1 MKRFSLL
8 SLEFRR
14 LLKSRLTW
22 LILLLTMVS
31 PVLGLILY
39 KPASA
44 KTMLSMYLANPAIAG
59 GAAGGLLFGFLTIY
73 ELNRTSQNRMEVL
86 TDAVVSPLFMAK
98 VRLAAL
104 LLTAALAA
112 GITMTFWFPI
122 SRRLIGSVFDESDF
136 FLSFLIFMAATLPLS
151 VFSAAAACQF
161 TRRADL
167 SAVVF
172 LAFSG
177 LSLTVWAGYWQLS
190 WLNPCVWAL
199 SDDFSNFRIFRSV
212 SYMRLTWLLALSGAW
227 ILSYLSIRRYGLGFA
242 ASFCQNLRHIG
253 RPAAAFVLLAAAAVS
268 FVRQPMVDHEN
279 PDQTV
284 TAFLELPWL
293 ENVVCT
299 GRSAQVFPDT
309 DAGTVSGRA
318 VFRFQNA
325 SGQAQDAAFGINPGY
340 AVTSVRA
347 NGREVPFS
355 VSGYQEFNEAM
366 LTAEIP
372 AEAEV
377 ELTVEY
383 GGFPKESCSLSAM
396 QGRLEISQEY
406 LCLENAALSPRLL
419 NVMPDENLYPAAVE
433 ITLPKSMTVIPF
445 RTGEARIILEH
456 ADGTA
461 TWRYEYNGT
470 GGILYAGDYVRQD
483 FEAGGLSIE
492 FYYGR
497 RHQAVMEAANASE
510 AVQAVVSYCLEHY
523 GLPSFGAGGS
533 LKLVQSRVSG
543 GGYATTG
550 ASLLDEADFTAANL
564 SDTGKGAVPGEV
576 MIHELVH
583 QWWGLGCMFDA
594 SDPEGTWSA
603 EGLTVYTTWRIVKE
617 LYGEAYAREHYVKQW
632 QEAVEDYYLDF
643 YVRNPEYLDMLP
655 EEKKLLITEDLAYVR
670 RYCEMPLKILKAETL
685 VGGEAAMDQI
695 LFRLFNREPD
705 PMAPYLTYEEFLDAC
720 GLREE
725 DLNLA

>member
-1 MKRFSLL
+1 M
-8 SLEFRR
+8 
-14 LLKSRLTW
+14 
-22 LILLLTMVS
+22 
-31 PVLGLILY
+31 
-39 KPASA
+39 
-44 KTMLSMYLANPAIAG
+44 
-59 GAAGGLLFGFLTIY
+59 
-73 ELNRTSQNRMEVL
+73 
-86 TDAVVSPLFMAK
+86 
-98 VRLAAL
+98 
-104 LLTAALAA
+104 
-112 GITMTFWFPI
+112 
-122 SRRLIGSVFDESDF
+122 
-136 FLSFLIFMAATLPLS
+136 
-151 VFSAAAACQF
+151 
-161 TRRADL
+161 
-167 SAVVF
+167 
-172 LAFSG
+172 
-177 LSLTVWAGYWQLS
+177 
-190 WLNPCVWAL
+190 
-199 SDDFSNFRIFRSV
+199 
-212 SYMRLTWLLALSGAW
+212 
-227 ILSYLSIRRYGLGFA
+227 
-242 ASFCQNLRHIG
+242 
-253 RPAAAFVLLAAAAVS
+253 
-268 FVRQPMVDHEN
+268 
-279 PDQTV
+279 
-284 TAFLELPWL
+284 
-293 ENVVCT
+293 
-299 GRSAQVFPDT
+299 
-309 DAGTVSGRA
+309 
-318 VFRFQNA
+318 
-325 SGQAQDAAFGINPGY
+325 
-340 AVTSVRA
+340 
-347 NGREVPFS
+347 
-355 VSGYQEFNEAM
+355 
-366 LTAEIP
+366 
-372 AEAEV
+372 
-377 ELTVEY
+377 EY
-383 GGFPKESCSLSAM
+383 GGFPKESRSLSAM

-445 RTGEARIILEH
+445 RTGEARIISEH

-470 GGILYAGDYVRQD
+470 GGILYAGDYVRQV

-523 GLPSFGAGGS
+523 GLPSFGADGS

-594 SDPEGTWSA
+594 SEPEGTWSA